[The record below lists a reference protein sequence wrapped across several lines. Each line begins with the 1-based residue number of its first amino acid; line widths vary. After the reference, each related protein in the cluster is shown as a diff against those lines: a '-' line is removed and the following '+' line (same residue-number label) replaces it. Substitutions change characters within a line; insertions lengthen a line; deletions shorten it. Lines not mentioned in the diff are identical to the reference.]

1 MATKKTE
8 EVIIRPIERAIIPLT
23 IIGDK
28 PLIMHAWD
36 IKSKR
41 QMLMSQLKWEKTKQH
56 DPKDPVADFISSMY
70 WLTPMPEEMT
80 EEAFNQ
86 AIANGARF
94 GFPVTA
100 FKQAAISAAYRM
112 GWTKDKVSARGAFFI
127 NETADHYY
135 GGELYLDEKHKEIR
149 IIPNQ
154 QISAQMVEIV
164 SDAPILREDMVRV
177 GMGTADIRYRAE
189 FRNWKATLEIE
200 YNTNGNFTVDQIIN
214 MINAGGYVCGVGE
227 WRPEKDGQYGMFHVE
242 AN

>member
-8 EVIIRPIERAIIPLT
+8 EVIIRPIERKIIPLT
-23 IIGDK
+23 IIGDA

-36 IKSKR
+36 SKSR
-41 QMLMSQLKWEKTKQH
+41 REMLMSMLKWAKNEQH
-56 DPKDPVADFISSMY
+56 DPKNPVADFISSMY

-94 GFPVTA
+94 GFPVSA
-100 FKQAAISAAYRM
+100 FKQAAISAAYRL
-112 GWTKDKVSARGAFFI
+112 GWTKDKVSARGVFFI
-127 NETADHYY
+127 KETADQYY
-135 GGELYLDEKHKEIR
+135 GGELYLDEKHKEIQ

-154 QISAQMVEIV
+154 QISMQMVEIV

-177 GMGTADIRYRAE
+177 GMGKPDIRYRAE

-200 YNTNGNFTVDQIIN
+200 YNANGKYTIDQIIN